1 MSEALKKINNK
12 IFDLQ
17 LLMKKIEKWKS
28 ENKKIVFTN
37 GCFDLIHLGHIEVI
51 ARSADLGDILIIG
64 VNTDNSIKRLKGE
77 NRPIVEEISRAKQLA
92 ALEFVDAVVF
102 FDEDTPIDLIK
113 MIKPNLITKGGDYN
127 SDQVI
132 GNDIVAQN
140 NGEIIIIPLT
150 QGYSTTSILEKIK
163 DE

>member
-1 MSEALKKINNK
+1 MSKSLEILNSKILDK
-12 IFDLQ
+12 ER
-17 LLMKKIEKWKS
+17 LLVKLTDWKE

-64 VNTDNSIKRLKGE
+64 VNTDNSIKRLKGK

-102 FDEDTPIDLIK
+102 FDQDTPMDLIK
-113 MIKPNLITKGGDYN
+113 MINPNVITKGGDYN
-127 SDQVI
+127 TDQVI
-132 GNDIVAQN
+132 GNDIVTQN
-140 NGEIIIIPLT
+140 NGEVVIIPLT

>member
-1 MSEALKKINNK
+1 MSKSLEILNSKILDK
-12 IFDLQ
+12 ER
-17 LLMKKIEKWKS
+17 LLVKLTDWKE

-64 VNTDNSIKRLKGE
+64 VNTDNSIKRLKGK

-113 MIKPNLITKGGDYN
+113 VINPNVITKGGDYN
-127 SDQVI
+127 TDQVI
-132 GNDIVAQN
+132 GNDIVTQN
-140 NGEIIIIPLT
+140 DGKVVIIPLT
-150 QGYSTTSILEKIK
+150 RGYSTTSILEKIK

>member
-1 MSEALKKINNK
+1 MSKSLEILNSKILDK
-12 IFDLQ
+12 ER
-17 LLMKKIEKWKS
+17 LLVKLSDWKE

-64 VNTDNSIKRLKGE
+64 VNTDNSIKRLKGK

-92 ALEFVDAVVF
+92 ALEFVDAVVL
-102 FDEDTPIDLIK
+102 FDQDTPIDLIK
-113 MIKPNLITKGGDYN
+113 MINPNIITKGGDYN
-127 SDQVI
+127 TDQVI
-132 GNDIVAQN
+132 GNDIVTQN
-140 NGEIIIIPLT
+140 DGEVVIIPLT

>member
-1 MSEALKKINNK
+1 MSKSLEILNSKILDK
-12 IFDLQ
+12 ER
-17 LLMKKIEKWKS
+17 LLVKLTDWK
-28 ENKKIVFTN
+28 EEDKKIVFTN

-64 VNTDNSIKRLKGE
+64 VNTDNSIKRLKGK

-102 FDEDTPIDLIK
+102 FDQDTPIDLIK
-113 MIKPNLITKGGDYN
+113 IINPNLITKGGDYN

-132 GNDIVAQN
+132 GNDIVAKN
-140 NGEIIIIPLT
+140 NGEVVIIPLT

>member
-1 MSEALKKINNK
+1 MNKSLEILNSKILDK
-12 IFDLQ
+12 ER
-17 LLMKKIEKWKS
+17 LLVKLTDWK
-28 ENKKIVFTN
+28 EEDKKIVFTN

-64 VNTDNSIKRLKGE
+64 VNTDNSIKRLKGK

-102 FDEDTPIDLIK
+102 FDQDTPMDLIK
-113 MIKPNLITKGGDYN
+113 MINPNVITKGGDYN
-127 SDQVI
+127 TDQVI
-132 GNDIVAQN
+132 GNDIVTQN
-140 NGEIIIIPLT
+140 NGEVVIIPLT

>member
-1 MSEALKKINNK
+1 MSKSLKILNSKILDK
-12 IFDLQ
+12 ER
-17 LLMKKIEKWKS
+17 LLVKLTDWKK

-64 VNTDNSIKRLKGE
+64 VNTDNSIKRLKGP

-102 FDEDTPIDLIK
+102 FDQDTPIDLIK
-113 MIKPNLITKGGDYN
+113 IINPNLITKGGDYN

-132 GNDIVAQN
+132 GNDIVAKN
-140 NGEIIIIPLT
+140 NGEVVIIPLT
-150 QGYSTTSILEKIK
+150 QGCSTTSILEKIK

>member
-1 MSEALKKINNK
+1 MSKSLEILNSKILDK
-12 IFDLQ
+12 ER
-17 LLMKKIEKWKS
+17 LLGKLTGWKE

-64 VNTDNSIKRLKGE
+64 VNTDNSIKRLKGK

-92 ALEFVDAVVF
+92 ALEFVDAVVL
-102 FDEDTPIDLIK
+102 FDQDTPIDLIK
-113 MIKPNLITKGGDYN
+113 MINPNIITKGGDYN
-127 SDQVI
+127 TDQVI
-132 GNDIVAQN
+132 GNDIVTQN
-140 NGEIIIIPLT
+140 DGEVVIIPLT

>member
-1 MSEALKKINNK
+1 MSKSLEILNSKILDK
-12 IFDLQ
+12 ER
-17 LLMKKIEKWKS
+17 LLVKLTDWKE

-64 VNTDNSIKRLKGE
+64 VNTDNSIKRLKGK

-113 MIKPNLITKGGDYN
+113 VINPNVITKGGDYN
-127 SDQVI
+127 TDQVI
-132 GNDIVAQN
+132 GNDIVTQN
-140 NGEIIIIPLT
+140 DGEVVIIPLT

>member
-1 MSEALKKINNK
+1 MSKSLEILNSKILDKERLLVKLTDWKK
-12 IFDLQ
+12 
-17 LLMKKIEKWKS
+17 

-64 VNTDNSIKRLKGE
+64 VNTDNSIKRLKGP

-113 MIKPNLITKGGDYN
+113 VINPNVITKGGDYN
-127 SDQVI
+127 TDQVI
-132 GNDIVAQN
+132 GNDIVIQN
-140 NGEIIIIPLT
+140 DGEVVIIPLT

>member
-1 MSEALKKINNK
+1 MSKSLEILNSKILDKERLLVKLTDWKK
-12 IFDLQ
+12 
-17 LLMKKIEKWKS
+17 

-37 GCFDLIHLGHIEVI
+37 GCFDLIHLGHIELI

-64 VNTDNSIKRLKGE
+64 VNTDNSIKRLKGP

-92 ALEFVDAVVF
+92 ALEFVDAIVF

-113 MIKPNLITKGGDYN
+113 VINPNVITKGGDYN
-127 SDQVI
+127 TDQVI
-132 GNDIVAQN
+132 GNDIVTQN
-140 NGEIIIIPLT
+140 DGEVVIIPLT
-150 QGYSTTSILEKIK
+150 HGYSTTSILEKIK

>member
-1 MSEALKKINNK
+1 MSKALEILNSKILDK
-12 IFDLQ
+12 ER
-17 LLMKKIEKWKS
+17 LLVKLTDWK
-28 ENKKIVFTN
+28 EEDKKIVFTN

-64 VNTDNSIKRLKGE
+64 VNTDNSIKRLKGK

-102 FDEDTPIDLIK
+102 FDQDTPMDLIK
-113 MIKPNLITKGGDYN
+113 MINPNVITKGGDYN
-127 SDQVI
+127 TDQVI
-132 GNDIVAQN
+132 GNDIVTQN
-140 NGEIIIIPLT
+140 NGEVVIIPLT
-150 QGYSTTSILEKIK
+150 QGYSTTSILEKIR

>member
-1 MSEALKKINNK
+1 MSKALEILNSKILDKERLLVKLTDWKK
-12 IFDLQ
+12 
-17 LLMKKIEKWKS
+17 

-64 VNTDNSIKRLKGE
+64 VNTDNSIKRLKGP

-102 FDEDTPIDLIK
+102 FDQDTPIDLIK
-113 MIKPNLITKGGDYN
+113 VINPNVITKGGDYN
-127 SDQVI
+127 SNQVI
-132 GNDIVAQN
+132 GNDIVTQN
-140 NGEIIIIPLT
+140 DGEVVIIPLT

>member
-1 MSEALKKINNK
+1 MSKSLEILNSKILDK
-12 IFDLQ
+12 ER
-17 LLMKKIEKWKS
+17 LLVKLTDWKE

-64 VNTDNSIKRLKGE
+64 VNTDNSIKRLKGK
-77 NRPIVEEISRAKQLA
+77 NRPIVEEVSRAKQLA

-102 FDEDTPIDLIK
+102 FDQDTPIDLIK
-113 MIKPNLITKGGDYN
+113 VINPNVITKGGDYN
-127 SDQVI
+127 TDQVI
-132 GNDIVAQN
+132 GNDIVTQN
-140 NGEIIIIPLT
+140 DGEVVIIPLT

>member
-1 MSEALKKINNK
+1 MSKSLEILNSKILDK
-12 IFDLQ
+12 ER
-17 LLMKKIEKWKS
+17 LLVKLTDWKE

-64 VNTDNSIKRLKGE
+64 VNTDNSIKRLKGK
-77 NRPIVEEISRAKQLA
+77 NRPIVKEISRAKQLA

-102 FDEDTPIDLIK
+102 FDQDTPIDLIK
-113 MIKPNLITKGGDYN
+113 MINPNVITKGSDYN
-127 SDQVI
+127 TDQVI
-132 GNDIVAQN
+132 GNDIVTQN
-140 NGEIIIIPLT
+140 DGEVVIIPLT
-150 QGYSTTSILEKIK
+150 RGYSTTSILEKIK

>member
-1 MSEALKKINNK
+1 MSKSLEILNSKILDK
-12 IFDLQ
+12 ER
-17 LLMKKIEKWKS
+17 LLVKLTDWKE

-37 GCFDLIHLGHIEVI
+37 GCFDLIHLGHIEII

-64 VNTDNSIKRLKGE
+64 VNTDNSIKKLKGK

-92 ALEFVDAVVF
+92 ALEFVDAVVL
-102 FDEDTPIDLIK
+102 FDQDTPIDLIK
-113 MIKPNLITKGGDYN
+113 MINPNIITKGGDYN
-127 SDQVI
+127 TDQVI
-132 GNDIVAQN
+132 GNDIVTQN
-140 NGEIIIIPLT
+140 DGEVIIIPLT

>member
-1 MSEALKKINNK
+1 MSKALEILNSKILDKERLLVKLTDWKK
-12 IFDLQ
+12 
-17 LLMKKIEKWKS
+17 

-64 VNTDNSIKRLKGE
+64 VNTDNSIKRLKGP

-92 ALEFVDAVVF
+92 AFEFVDAVVF
-102 FDEDTPIDLIK
+102 FDQDTPIDLIK
-113 MIKPNLITKGGDYN
+113 IINPNIITKGGDYN
-127 SDQVI
+127 TDKVI
-132 GNDIVAQN
+132 GNDIVTQN
-140 NGEIIIIPLT
+140 DGEVVIIPLT

>member
-1 MSEALKKINNK
+1 MSKSLEILNSKILDKKR
-12 IFDLQ
+12 
-17 LLMKKIEKWKS
+17 LLVKLTDWK
-28 ENKKIVFTN
+28 EEDKKIVFSN

-64 VNTDNSIKRLKGE
+64 VNTDNSIKRLKGK

-92 ALEFVDAVVF
+92 ALEFVDAVVL
-102 FDEDTPIDLIK
+102 FDQDTPIDLIK
-113 MIKPNLITKGGDYN
+113 MINPNIITKGGDYN
-127 SDQVI
+127 TDQVI
-132 GNDIVAQN
+132 GNDVVTQN
-140 NGEIIIIPLT
+140 DGKVVIIPLT

>member
-1 MSEALKKINNK
+1 MSKSLEILNSKILDKEKLLVKLTDWKK
-12 IFDLQ
+12 
-17 LLMKKIEKWKS
+17 

-64 VNTDNSIKRLKGE
+64 VNTDSSIKRLKGK
-77 NRPIVEEISRAKQLA
+77 NRPIVEEISRSKQLA

-102 FDEDTPIDLIK
+102 FDQDTPINLIK
-113 MIKPNLITKGGDYN
+113 MINPNVITKGGDYN
-127 SDQVI
+127 TDQVI
-132 GNDIVAQN
+132 GKDIVTQN
-140 NGEIIIIPLT
+140 NGEIVIIPLT

>member
-1 MSEALKKINNK
+1 MSKSLEILNSKILDK
-12 IFDLQ
+12 ER
-17 LLMKKIEKWKS
+17 LLVKLTDWK
-28 ENKKIVFTN
+28 EEEKKIVFTN

-64 VNTDNSIKRLKGE
+64 VNTDNSIKRLKGK

-102 FDEDTPIDLIK
+102 FDQDTPIDLIK
-113 MIKPNLITKGGDYN
+113 MINPNVITKGGDYN
-127 SDQVI
+127 TDQVI
-132 GNDIVAQN
+132 GNDIVTQN
-140 NGEIIIIPLT
+140 NGEVVIIPLI
-150 QGYSTTSILEKIK
+150 QGCSTTSILEKIK

>member
-1 MSEALKKINNK
+1 MSKSLEILNSKILDK
-12 IFDLQ
+12 ER
-17 LLMKKIEKWKS
+17 LLVKLTDWKE

-64 VNTDNSIKRLKGE
+64 VNTDNSIKRLKGP

-113 MIKPNLITKGGDYN
+113 VINPNVITKGGDYN
-127 SDQVI
+127 TDQVI
-132 GNDIVAQN
+132 GNDIVIQN
-140 NGEIIIIPLT
+140 DGEVVIIPLT

>member
-1 MSEALKKINNK
+1 MSKSLEILNSKILDK
-12 IFDLQ
+12 ER
-17 LLMKKIEKWKS
+17 LLVKLTDWKE

-64 VNTDNSIKRLKGE
+64 VNTDNSIKRLKGK

-102 FDEDTPIDLIK
+102 FDQDTPIDLIK
-113 MIKPNLITKGGDYN
+113 AINPNVITKGGDYN
-127 SDQVI
+127 TDQVI
-132 GNDIVAQN
+132 GNDIVTQN
-140 NGEIIIIPLT
+140 DGEVVIIPLT
-150 QGYSTTSILEKIK
+150 HGYSTTSILEKIK

>member
-1 MSEALKKINNK
+1 MSKSLEILNSKILDK
-12 IFDLQ
+12 EK
-17 LLMKKIEKWKS
+17 LLVKLTDWKE

-51 ARSADLGDILIIG
+51 ARSADQGDILIIG
-64 VNTDNSIKRLKGE
+64 VNTDNSIKRLKGK

-102 FDEDTPIDLIK
+102 FDQDTPIDLIK
-113 MIKPNLITKGGDYN
+113 IINPNVITKGGDYN
-127 SDQVI
+127 TDQVI
-132 GNDIVAQN
+132 GNDIVTQN
-140 NGEIIIIPLT
+140 DGEVVIIPLT

>member
-1 MSEALKKINNK
+1 MSKSLEILNSKILDK
-12 IFDLQ
+12 ER
-17 LLMKKIEKWKS
+17 LLVKLTDWKE

-64 VNTDNSIKRLKGE
+64 VNTDNSIKRLKGK

-102 FDEDTPIDLIK
+102 FDQDTPIDLIK
-113 MIKPNLITKGGDYN
+113 VINPNVITKGGDYN
-127 SDQVI
+127 TDQVI
-132 GNDIVAQN
+132 GNDIVIQN
-140 NGEIIIIPLT
+140 DGEVVIIPLT

>member
-1 MSEALKKINNK
+1 MSKSLEILNSKILDK
-12 IFDLQ
+12 ER
-17 LLMKKIEKWKS
+17 LLVKLTDWKE

-64 VNTDNSIKRLKGE
+64 VNTDNSIKRLKGP

-113 MIKPNLITKGGDYN
+113 VINPNVITKGGDYN
-127 SDQVI
+127 TDQVI
-132 GNDIVAQN
+132 GNDIVTQN
-140 NGEIIIIPLT
+140 DGEVVIIPLT

>member
-1 MSEALKKINNK
+1 MSKSLEILNSKILDK
-12 IFDLQ
+12 ER
-17 LLMKKIEKWKS
+17 LLVKLTDWKE

-64 VNTDNSIKRLKGE
+64 VNTDNSIKRLKGP

-102 FDEDTPIDLIK
+102 FDQDTPIDLIK
-113 MIKPNLITKGGDYN
+113 VINPNVITKGGDYN
-127 SDQVI
+127 TDQVI
-132 GNDIVAQN
+132 GNDIVIQN
-140 NGEIIIIPLT
+140 DGEVVIIPLT

>member
-1 MSEALKKINNK
+1 MSKSLEKLNSKILDKKR
-12 IFDLQ
+12 
-17 LLMKKIEKWKS
+17 LLVKLTDWK
-28 ENKKIVFTN
+28 EEDKKIVFTN

-64 VNTDNSIKRLKGE
+64 VNTDNSIKRLKGK

-92 ALEFVDAVVF
+92 ALEFVDAVVL
-102 FDEDTPIDLIK
+102 FDQDTPIDLIK
-113 MIKPNLITKGGDYN
+113 MINPNIITKGGDYN
-127 SDQVI
+127 TDQVI
-132 GNDIVAQN
+132 GNDVVTQN
-140 NGEIIIIPLT
+140 DGKVVIIPLT

>member
-1 MSEALKKINNK
+1 MSKSLEILNSKILDK
-12 IFDLQ
+12 ER
-17 LLMKKIEKWKS
+17 LLVKLTDWKE

-113 MIKPNLITKGGDYN
+113 VINPNVITKGGDYN
-127 SDQVI
+127 TDQVI
-132 GNDIVAQN
+132 GNDIVIQN
-140 NGEIIIIPLT
+140 DGEVVIIPLT

>member
-1 MSEALKKINNK
+1 MNKSLEILNSKILDK
-12 IFDLQ
+12 ER
-17 LLMKKIEKWKS
+17 LLVKLTDWK
-28 ENKKIVFTN
+28 EEDKKIVFTN
-37 GCFDLIHLGHIEVI
+37 GCFDLIHLGHIELI

-64 VNTDNSIKRLKGE
+64 VNTDNSIKRLKGK

-102 FDEDTPIDLIK
+102 FDQDTPIDLIK
-113 MIKPNLITKGGDYN
+113 MINPNVITKGGDYKT
-127 SDQVI
+127 DQVI
-132 GNDIVAQN
+132 GNDIVTQN
-140 NGEIIIIPLT
+140 DGKVVIIPLT

>member
-1 MSEALKKINNK
+1 MSKSLEILHSKILDK
-12 IFDLQ
+12 ER
-17 LLMKKIEKWKS
+17 LLVKLTDWKE

-37 GCFDLIHLGHIEVI
+37 GCFDLIHLGHIELI

-64 VNTDNSIKRLKGE
+64 VNTDNSIKRLKGK

-102 FDEDTPIDLIK
+102 FDQETPIDLIK
-113 MIKPNLITKGGDYN
+113 VINPNVITKGGDYN
-127 SDQVI
+127 TDQVI
-132 GNDIVAQN
+132 GNDIVTQN
-140 NGEIIIIPLT
+140 NGEVVIIPLT
-150 QGYSTTSILEKIK
+150 QGYSTTSILEKIR

>member
-1 MSEALKKINNK
+1 MSKSLEILNSKILDK
-12 IFDLQ
+12 ER
-17 LLMKKIEKWKS
+17 LLVKLSDWKE

-64 VNTDNSIKRLKGE
+64 VNTDNSIKRLKGP

-92 ALEFVDAVVF
+92 ALEFVDAVVL
-102 FDEDTPIDLIK
+102 FDQDTPIDLIK
-113 MIKPNLITKGGDYN
+113 MINPNIITKGGDYN
-127 SDQVI
+127 TDQVI
-132 GNDIVAQN
+132 GNDIVTQN
-140 NGEIIIIPLT
+140 DGEVVIIPLT

>member
-1 MSEALKKINNK
+1 MSKSLEILNSKILDKKR
-12 IFDLQ
+12 
-17 LLMKKIEKWKS
+17 LLVKLTDWK
-28 ENKKIVFTN
+28 EEDKKIVFTN

-64 VNTDNSIKRLKGE
+64 VNTDNSIKRLKGK

-92 ALEFVDAVVF
+92 ALEFVDAVVL
-102 FDEDTPIDLIK
+102 FDQDTPIDLIK
-113 MIKPNLITKGGDYN
+113 MINPNIITKGGDYN
-127 SDQVI
+127 TDQVI
-132 GNDIVAQN
+132 GNHIVTQN
-140 NGEIIIIPLT
+140 DGEVVIIPLT

>member
-1 MSEALKKINNK
+1 MSKALEILNSKILDK
-12 IFDLQ
+12 EK
-17 LLMKKIEKWKS
+17 LLVKLTDWK
-28 ENKKIVFTN
+28 EEDKKIVFTN

-64 VNTDNSIKRLKGE
+64 VNTDNSIKRLKGK

-102 FDEDTPIDLIK
+102 FDQETPIDLIK
-113 MIKPNLITKGGDYN
+113 VINPNVITKGGDYKT
-127 SDQVI
+127 DQVI
-132 GNDIVAQN
+132 GNDIVTQN
-140 NGEIIIIPLT
+140 NGEVVIIPLT
-150 QGYSTTSILEKIK
+150 QGYSTTSILEKIR